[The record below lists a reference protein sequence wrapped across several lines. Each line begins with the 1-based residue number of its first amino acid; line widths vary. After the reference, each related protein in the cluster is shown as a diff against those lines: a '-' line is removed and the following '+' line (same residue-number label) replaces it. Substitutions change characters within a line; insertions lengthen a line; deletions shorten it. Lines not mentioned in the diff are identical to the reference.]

1 MARKQK
7 KRSSF
12 INDAIRFAKED
23 FDATFEP
30 ADESFT
36 YTYEKSGT
44 METISDIAVLR
55 KVLKSQYRNTLLDKL
70 CKYNWQ
76 GVIMK
81 ERMNDNDL
89 IADKCFMWLSK
100 WKDCPVE
107 VINDIQSIYLQTV
120 PTLTFKKF
128 RGQSEISSTA
138 CRLCDS
144 NSQESVKH
152 LLSNCGKFATSIYI
166 KRHNRVLQYILFHV
180 LHMYSLIDNCPPW
193 FVNVTIKPHYENED
207 LILLWDIPEYSGV
220 DEEED
225 DNVLQPDGKLIL
237 KKKKIVAIRVG
248 NVCPLDFKSRKKNSR
263 KGSEI

>member
-12 INDAIRFAKED
+12 INDAIRFAKEY

-70 CKYNWQ
+70 CKSTWQ

-100 WKDCPVE
+100 WKACPVE

-120 PTLTFKKF
+120 PTLTFKRF
-128 RGQSEISSTA
+128 E
-138 CRLCDS
+138 
-144 NSQESVKH
+144 VKV
-152 LLSNCGKFATSIYI
+152 K
-166 KRHNRVLQYILFHV
+166 
-180 LHMYSLIDNCPPW
+180 
-193 FVNVTIKPHYENED
+193 
-207 LILLWDIPEYSGV
+207 
-220 DEEED
+220 
-225 DNVLQPDGKLIL
+225 
-237 KKKKIVAIRVG
+237 
-248 NVCPLDFKSRKKNSR
+248 
-263 KGSEI
+263 